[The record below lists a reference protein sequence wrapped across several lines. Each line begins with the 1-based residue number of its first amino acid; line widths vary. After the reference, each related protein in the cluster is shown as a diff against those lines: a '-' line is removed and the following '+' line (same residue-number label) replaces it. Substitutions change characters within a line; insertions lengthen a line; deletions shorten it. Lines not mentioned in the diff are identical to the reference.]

1 MINACRAELVA
12 LCAALVA
19 APSVNPPGDT
29 RAAAEVLAR
38 FLASKGIAPE
48 IAACVPHKPNVLA
61 SLEGAAGPG
70 PHLVLNG
77 HLDTIQPG
85 DASAWTTPLHALT
98 ERDGRLMGLGAGNMK
113 GGLAALAAAF
123 AWLHTNRAAWAGRIT
138 LAAVADETVFG
149 PDGADWLLRTRPDL
163 RGDMLICGEGP
174 GSMGLAIAEK
184 GVLWLRIA
192 ADAPP
197 GQGMLTT
204 RGSSAVARLARALVG
219 LDALNDIQVQ
229 PPAEVACLAGTAGA
243 HGLRLSVNIGT
254 LQGGE
259 FISQRPGRA
268 EAEVDMRVPPGLR
281 LAQVEAIVDAVCRGV
296 PGVSWSRIKGWD
308 ANWSTPDCAPAR
320 ALSAA
325 AVQVRGTP
333 PPPVVR
339 LPGSDAS
346 RWRALGV
353 PAVCYGPQPT
363 LASGP
368 DDYVL
373 ATDLLDCAR
382 VYADAALRCLSPAHA
397 AASPQTAFVAQHKPP
412 D

>member
-1 MINACRAELVA
+1 MMEGCNDELVA
-12 LCAALVA
+12 LCAGLVA

-29 RAAAEVLAR
+29 RAPADVLTR
-38 FLASKGIAPE
+38 FLASKGIGSDL
-48 IAACVPHKPNVLA
+48 AACVPHKPNVLA
-61 SLEGAAGPG
+61 SIEGAGPG

-85 DASAWTTPLHALT
+85 DAGAWTMPLHALT
-98 ERDGRLMGLGAGNMK
+98 ERDGHLLGLGAGNMK
-113 GGLAALAAAF
+113 GGLAALAVAF
-123 AWLHTNRAAWAGRIT
+123 ASLHGRRAEWAGRIT

-149 PDGADWLLRTRPDL
+149 PDGADWLLRTRPGL

-184 GVLWLRIA
+184 GVLWLRVV
-192 ADAPP
+192 ADAPA

-204 RGSSAVARLARALVG
+204 RGSSATARLMQALLG
-219 LDALNDIQVQ
+219 LDALNDVQAQ
-229 PPAEVACLAGTAGA
+229 PPPEVACLADTAGE
-243 HGLRLSVNIGT
+243 HGLRLSVNTGT
-254 LQGGE
+254 LTGGG

-268 EAEVDMRVPPGLR
+268 EAEVDVRVPPGLR
-281 LAQVEAIVDAVCRGV
+281 MQEVEVMVDTVCRGI

-308 ANWSTPDCAPAR
+308 ANWSPHGCVPAQ
-320 ALSAA
+320 AVSDAV
-325 AVQVRGTP
+325 VQVRGAP

-363 LASGP
+363 PASGP
-368 DDYVL
+368 DDYVI
-373 ATDLLDCAR
+373 AADLMDCAR
-382 VYADAALRCLSPAHA
+382 VYANAALRCLSSAYIA
-397 AASPQTAFVAQHKPP
+397 K
-412 D
+412 

>member
-1 MINACRAELVA
+1 MEARRAELVA
-12 LCAALVA
+12 LCAELVA

-29 RAAAEVLAR
+29 RAPADVLGR
-38 FLASKGIAPE
+38 FLAAQGITPE
-48 IAACVPHKPNVLA
+48 VAARVPHKPNMLA

-85 DASAWTTPLHALT
+85 DAGAWTVPLHALT

-113 GGLAALAAAF
+113 GGLAALATAF
-123 AWLHTNRAAWAGRIT
+123 AWLHANRAAWAGRVT

-149 PDGADWLLRTRPDL
+149 PDGADWLLRTRPGL

-174 GSMGLAIAEK
+174 GGMGLAIAEK

-192 ADAPP
+192 AEAPP

-204 RGSSAVARLARALVG
+204 RGGSAVARLAQALMG
-219 LDALNDIQVQ
+219 LDALNEVQAQ
-229 PPAEVACLAGTAGA
+229 PPAEVACLSGTAGA
-243 HGLRLSVNIGT
+243 HGLRLSVNAGT
-254 LQGGE
+254 LTGGD

-268 EAEVDMRVPPGLR
+268 EAEVDLRVPPGLG
-281 LAQVEAIVDAVCRGV
+281 LEQIEAMVDTVCRAV
-296 PGVSWSRIKGWD
+296 PGVSWSRVKGWD
-308 ANWSTPDCAPAR
+308 ANWSAPGSVPAR
-320 ALSAA
+320 AVSAA
-325 AVQVRGTP
+325 ALQVRGAAA
-333 PPPVVR
+333 PPVVR

-363 LASGP
+363 PAVGP

-373 ATDLLDCAR
+373 AADLLDCAQ
-382 VYADAALRCLSPAHA
+382 VYAQAALRCLSPAHA
-397 AASPQTAFVAQHKPP
+397 AR
-412 D
+412 